1 MRPLPEIMVA
11 PNGARLTQQ
20 DHPGIPVTIP
30 EIVATAR
37 ACAQAGA
44 DGLHAHVRDGAQRHV
59 LDAGLYRELLAELAL
74 ALPGFYAQ
82 ITTEAVGQYA
92 PDAQRALVRALRP
105 EAVSVALR
113 ELTAEPEARET
124 ARFYHD
130 CHAQGTGVQHILYD
144 LADIDRLAQMV
155 ASGDIPADDLKA
167 LIVLGRYS
175 EGQRSAPADLEA
187 PANRLLAHFPKIDW
201 AVCAF
206 GAQETD
212 CLLAARTLG
221 GKARIGFE
229 NNRLNHDGTPAASNA
244 ERVAELV
251 SRIPARMSGARP

>member
-1 MRPLPEIMVA
+1 
-11 PNGARLTQQ
+11 
-20 DHPGIPVTIP
+20 
-30 EIVATAR
+30 
-37 ACAQAGA
+37 
-44 DGLHAHVRDGAQRHV
+44 
-59 LDAGLYRELLAELAL
+59 
-74 ALPGFYAQ
+74 
-82 ITTEAVGQYA
+82 
-92 PDAQRALVRALRP
+92 
-105 EAVSVALR
+105 
-113 ELTAEPEARET
+113 
-124 ARFYHD
+124 
-130 CHAQGTGVQHILYD
+130 VQHILYD

-251 SRIPARMSGARP
+251 SRIPARMSGAHP